1 MRPSSVLS
9 EGNPAVTTLANRP
22 NGAAV
27 AAQTGVEPQPMDDLA
42 AAGGPV
48 DDVQAKSRRRG
59 RPGVKRPLSGG
70 ADQANDELRTL
81 HLVRRSRRAA
91 VWLTV
96 GIATVSFVLSI
107 TSLRDLAAMSAW
119 PGWPSWLWPL
129 IIDGT
134 IILAT
139 LGIVSLAPYRDQ
151 FWNRVFLWGV
161 LGSAALVSVGGNG
174 LHAWLSTGHLV
185 MWMRWGS
192 AGLACVPPVALL
204 ATCIL
209 AILWRFNP
217 APPPDATVQLR
228 DRALELAVD
237 RMDKWRAAAAKMHE
251 DGYCRNVSTTKIAH
265 ALRCLYECRPP
276 MSLRAIGAQPEIELH
291 HDNVRKIR
299 DAAPIVLAVAVPGG
313 R

>member
-1 MRPSSVLS
+1 M
-9 EGNPAVTTLANRP
+9 TTLDTSR

-42 AAGGPV
+42 PAAGPSGHM
-48 DDVQAKSRRRG
+48 QANSRRRG
-59 RPGVKRPLSGG
+59 WPAIKPRLSRE
-70 ADQANDELRTL
+70 ADQTDDELRTL
-81 HLVRRSRRAA
+81 YLVRRSRRAA
-91 VWLTV
+91 GGLTI
-96 GIATVSFVLSI
+96 GIATVSFVLSF
-107 TSLRDLAAMSAW
+107 TSLRELAAMAAW

-134 IILAT
+134 IVLAT

-161 LGSAALVSVGGNG
+161 LSSAALVSVGGNA

-185 MWMRWGS
+185 LWMRWGS
-192 AGLACVPPVALL
+192 AGLACVPPGALL
-204 ATCIL
+204 ATTHIA

-217 APPPDATVQLR
+217 TPPPDATSQLC

-237 RMDKWRAAAAKMHE
+237 RMDKWRAAAAQMHE

-265 ALRCLYECRPP
+265 ALRYLYECRPP

-291 HDNVRKIR
+291 HDNVGKIR
-299 DAAPIVLAVAVPGG
+299 DAAPIVLGVPVPGG